1 MSDYTQADYLVV
13 FDGGSRGNPGQGY
26 GSYALF
32 DDRGRK
38 IAQAALSFEGE
49 TTNNEAEYQ
58 TLLAA
63 LRDLRQRLAGRAR
76 RSVIQIL
83 GDSQL
88 VIRQVRGEWQA
99 KDERM
104 IALRDEALAELRHF
118 AEYRLGH
125 QSREDT
131 LEILGH

>member
-1 MSDYTQADYLVV
+1 VSDYTQADYLVV

-32 DDRGRK
+32 DDRGRRL
-38 IAQAALSFEGE
+38 AHTALSFEGQA
-49 TTNNEAEYQ
+49 TNNEAEYQ

-63 LRDLRQRLAGRAR
+63 LRDLRGRLAGRAR
-76 RSVIQIL
+76 RAVIKVL

-99 KDERM
+99 RDERM
-104 IALRDEALAELRHF
+104 MALRDEVLAELRHF
-118 AEYRLGH
+118 AEYRLAH
-125 QSREDT
+125 QSRDDT
-131 LEILGH
+131 LQILGH